1 MDSFLVAIYGRKR
14 TQKTSEEKLRRGA
27 DCCCKAEAE
36 KWIYYNTQW
45 WCSILKPIYA
55 DKSLF
60 NSYGR
65 KLKHNVALPFYFFS
79 YSIFN
84 LFCGRWR
91 GICLQYHP
99 FGSGYTRLVKGA
111 WDRGA
116 AAGKLYHQVVYLSLK
131 ERRGERERLLESER
145 QKAIVIMVS
154 ACKRGSLLSWKTQ
167 SSPSLE
173 IDELESWLE
182 SKEGRMPLFFPFFFH
197 S

>member
-99 FGSGYTRLVKGA
+99 FGSGYTSLVKGA

-131 ERRGERERLLESER
+131 ERRGEREAAGKWTAKSHRNNGFCL
-145 QKAIVIMVS
+145 QKRIAAFLKNTKLTLIGNWR
-154 ACKRGSLLSWKTQ
+154 AWK
-167 SSPSLE
+167 LARE
-173 IDELESWLE
+173 
-182 SKEGRMPLFFPFFFH
+182 
-197 S
+197 